1 MRILEIW
8 VTKDKCKDFLMIFRI
23 EDTHQLMKGREHTLI
38 CLYKITVFEETP
50 GKKRHGSALPAGP
63 SCARSDACPAL
74 PWQPVLMA
82 VPSPPFSDPSARSA
96 SAPKVLGTERRRP
109 ARVLAFLLEEPPLE
123 VGSALA
129 ATTLQPESHSSG
141 RSPASA
147 ALGQGPRGA
156 PPPLGSPTHTHT
168 HASAH
173 ARGHS
178 QPPTRRM
185 PCHRPPSYLAAAR
198 WLPRLRAQWGLSP
211 AVNLAR
217 RAPGPPRELSNARSL
232 RSVSASLRAHLQAG
246 PRAAVSA
253 ALSRAGLL
261 PPRATEGLWGPTRWV
276 GVSGGSCAPA
286 PTASRWT
293 HAVRRD
299 RSLPDALGGAPCCP
313 LCSGSPQPTA
323 RRTRSF
329 EGTGPACVGMCVP
342 SVVASLFPFRH
353 CVVADGRPRL
363 QYTTSRTLSQVTTFP
378 EGRRATSKDSPSRP
392 VCFVRKPSPFPLR
405 A

>member
-1 MRILEIW
+1 M
-8 VTKDKCKDFLMIFRI
+8 
-23 EDTHQLMKGREHTLI
+23 I
-38 CLYKITVFEETP
+38 CLYKITVFKKTP
-50 GKKRHGSALPAGP
+50 DKKRHGSALPAGP

-168 HASAH
+168 RAHTCKCARARALSAPLSAH
-173 ARGHS
+173 AVS
-178 QPPTRRM
+178 PS
-185 PCHRPPSYLAAAR
+185 PSYLAAAR

-217 RAPGPPRELSNARSL
+217 RGAPLALPASSATHGRSAP
-232 RSVSASLRAHLQAG
+232 SQSASEPTCKQGPGLR
-246 PRAAVSA
+246 
-253 ALSRAGLL
+253 
-261 PPRATEGLWGPTRWV
+261 
-276 GVSGGSCAPA
+276 
-286 PTASRWT
+286 
-293 HAVRRD
+293 
-299 RSLPDALGGAPCCP
+299 CP
-313 LCSGSPQPTA
+313 LP
-323 RRTRSF
+323 
-329 EGTGPACVGMCVP
+329 
-342 SVVASLFPFRH
+342 
-353 CVVADGRPRL
+353 
-363 QYTTSRTLSQVTTFP
+363 
-378 EGRRATSKDSPSRP
+378 
-392 VCFVRKPSPFPLR
+392 
-405 A
+405 